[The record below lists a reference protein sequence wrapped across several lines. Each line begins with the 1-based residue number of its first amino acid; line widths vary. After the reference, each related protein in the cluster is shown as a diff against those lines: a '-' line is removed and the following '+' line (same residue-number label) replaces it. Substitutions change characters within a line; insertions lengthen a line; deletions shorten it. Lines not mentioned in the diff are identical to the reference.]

1 MIRAPFSRMCP
12 ECIGKVLLVNTIKF
26 RIKEVKDMQHFV
38 ITIGCEY
45 GAKGN
50 AIGKKIAQDLGIP
63 VYDRETVDAII
74 SEVGIPQDIMDKV
87 ESGITIAGKGVEGQ
101 ERGSFSKLSD
111 LTERAIHVQKQI
123 IRKLAAKESCVII
136 GRSADYI
143 LKGQENLLSV
153 FVYAPDAV
161 RIKNVCES
169 HNLSEKDA
177 QILISEKDKRYHIRH
192 LAFTGSNRGDR
203 HNRNLLIDSSM
214 LGVEATAE
222 YIEVLAKKLFHM

>member
-1 MIRAPFSRMCP
+1 MEPAAVCCRMNIHDP
-12 ECIGKVLLVNTIKF
+12 YQNMDINF
-26 RIKEVKDMQHFV
+26 RIKEVNRMQHFV

-50 AIGKKIAQDLGIP
+50 AIGKKIAEDLGVP
-63 VYDRETVDAII
+63 VYNRETVDAII
-74 SEVGIPQDIMDKV
+74 EEVGIPQDIMDKV
-87 ESGITIAGKGVEGQ
+87 ESGLTIAGKGAEGQ

-111 LTERAIHVQKQI
+111 LTDRAIHVQKQI
-123 IRKLAAKESCVII
+123 IRKLAARESCVFI

-143 LKGQENLLSV
+143 LKERDNLLCI
-153 FVYAPDAV
+153 FIYAPEEV

-177 QILISEKDKRYHIRH
+177 KLLISEKDKRYHIRH

-214 LGVEATAE
+214 LGVDGTAE
-222 YIEVLAKKLFHM
+222 YIEDLAKRLFHI

>member
-1 MIRAPFSRMCP
+1 M
-12 ECIGKVLLVNTIKF
+12 E
-26 RIKEVKDMQHFV
+26 HFV

-50 AIGKKIAQDLGIP
+50 AIGKKIGKDLGIP

-74 SEVGIPQDIMDKV
+74 DEVGIPQDIMDKV
-87 ESGITIAGKGVEGQ
+87 ESGLTIAGKGVEGQ

-111 LTERAIHVQKQI
+111 LTDRAIHVQKQI
-123 IRKLAAKESCVII
+123 IRKLAERESCVFI

-143 LKGQENLLSV
+143 LKGQENILRV
-153 FVYAPDAV
+153 FIYAPDDI
-161 RIKNVCES
+161 RRKNVMES
-169 HNLSEKDA
+169 HNLSDKDA
-177 QILISEKDKRYHIRH
+177 KLLIEEKDKRYHVRH

-214 LGVEATAE
+214 LGVNGTAE
-222 YIEVLAKKLFHM
+222 YIEVLAKKVFHL

>member
-1 MIRAPFSRMCP
+1 
-12 ECIGKVLLVNTIKF
+12 
-26 RIKEVKDMQHFV
+26 MQNFV

-74 SEVGIPQDIMDKV
+74 DEVGIPQDIMDKV
-87 ESGITIAGKGVEGQ
+87 ESGLTIAGKGVEGQ

-123 IRKLAAKESCVII
+123 IRKLAARESCVFI

-143 LKGQENLLSV
+143 LKGQENMLSV
-153 FVYAPDAV
+153 FVYAPDEV
-161 RIKNVCES
+161 RIANVMKS

-177 QILISEKDKRYHIRH
+177 RLLISEKDKRYHIRH

-203 HNRNLLIDSSM
+203 HNRNLLVDSSM
-214 LGVEATAE
+214 LGVDGTAE
-222 YIEVLAKKLFHM
+222 YIEILAKKVFDI

>member
-1 MIRAPFSRMCP
+1 M
-12 ECIGKVLLVNTIKF
+12 K
-26 RIKEVKDMQHFV
+26 QFV

-50 AIGKKIAQDLGIP
+50 AIGKKIAENLGVP
-63 VYDRETVDAII
+63 VYNRETVDAII
-74 SEVGIPQDIMDKV
+74 DEVGIPQDIMDKV
-87 ESGITIAGKGVEGQ
+87 ESGLTIAGKGVEGQ

-111 LTERAIHVQKQI
+111 LTDRAIHVQKQI
-123 IRKLAAKESCVII
+123 IRKLAAKESCVFI

-143 LKGQENLLSV
+143 LKGQENLLCV
-153 FVYAPDAV
+153 FIYAPDEV

-177 QILISEKDKRYHIRH
+177 KLLISEKDKRYHIRH

-214 LGVEATAE
+214 LGIDGTAE
-222 YIEVLAKKLFHM
+222 YIVILAKKLFNLLGRR

>member
-1 MIRAPFSRMCP
+1 MS
-12 ECIGKVLLVNTIKF
+12 NY
-26 RIKEVKDMQHFV
+26 V

-50 AIGKKIAQDLGIP
+50 AIGKKIAKDLGIP

-74 SEVGIPQDIMDKV
+74 DEVGIPQDIMDKV
-87 ESGITIAGKGVEGQ
+87 ESGLTIAGKGVEGQ

-123 IRKLAAKESCVII
+123 IRKLAERESCVFI

-143 LKGQENLLSV
+143 LKGQDNILCI
-153 FVYAPDAV
+153 FIYAPDEV

-177 QILISEKDKRYHIRH
+177 KLLISEKDKRYHIRH
-192 LAFTGSNRGDR
+192 LTFTGSNRGDR
-203 HNRNLLIDSSM
+203 HNRNMLIDSSL
-214 LGVEATAE
+214 LGVDGTAE
-222 YIEVLAKKLFHM
+222 YIEVLAKKVFGI

>member
-1 MIRAPFSRMCP
+1 MR
-12 ECIGKVLLVNTIKF
+12 N
-26 RIKEVKDMQHFV
+26 FV

-45 GAKGN
+45 GAKGT
-50 AIGKKIAQDLGIP
+50 AIGKKIAEDLGVP

-74 SEVGIPQDIMDKV
+74 DEVGIPQDIMDKV
-87 ESGITIAGKGVEGQ
+87 ESGLTIAGKGVEGQ

-123 IRKLAAKESCVII
+123 IRKLAARESCVFI

-143 LKGQENLLSV
+143 LKAQENLLCV
-153 FVYAPDAV
+153 FIYAPNEI
-161 RIKNVCES
+161 RIQNVMES

-177 QILISEKDKRYHIRH
+177 KLLIQEKDKRYHIRH

-214 LGVEATAE
+214 LGVDGTAE
-222 YIEVLAKKLFHM
+222 YIEILAKKLFEV

>member
-1 MIRAPFSRMCP
+1 MDKGVTIIFSYTLILNFRM
-12 ECIGKVLLVNTIKF
+12 
-26 RIKEVKDMQHFV
+26 KEVNHMKQFV

-50 AIGKKIAQDLGIP
+50 AIGKKIAEDLGVP
-63 VYDRETVDAII
+63 VYNRETVDAII
-74 SEVGIPQDIMDKV
+74 DEVGIPQDIMDKV
-87 ESGITIAGKGVEGQ
+87 ESGLTIAGKGVEGQ

-111 LTERAIHVQKQI
+111 LTDRAIHVQKQI
-123 IRKLAAKESCVII
+123 IRKLAAKESCVFI

-143 LKGQENLLSV
+143 LKGQENLLCV
-153 FVYAPDAV
+153 FIYAPDEV

-177 QILISEKDKRYHIRH
+177 KLLISEKDKRYHIRH

-214 LGVEATAE
+214 LGIDGTAE
-222 YIEVLAKKLFHM
+222 YIEILAKKLFNL

>member
-1 MIRAPFSRMCP
+1 M
-12 ECIGKVLLVNTIKF
+12 K
-26 RIKEVKDMQHFV
+26 QFV

-50 AIGKKIAQDLGIP
+50 AIGKKIAEDLGVP
-63 VYDRETVDAII
+63 VYNRETVDAII
-74 SEVGIPQDIMDKV
+74 DEVGIPQDIMDKV
-87 ESGITIAGKGVEGQ
+87 ESGLTIAGKGVEGQ

-111 LTERAIHVQKQI
+111 LTDRAIHVQKQI
-123 IRKLAAKESCVII
+123 IRKLAAKESCVFI

-143 LKGQENLLSV
+143 LKGQENLLCV
-153 FVYAPDAV
+153 FIYAPDEV
-161 RIKNVCES
+161 RIQNVCKS

-177 QILISEKDKRYHIRH
+177 KLLISEKDKRYHIRH

-214 LGVEATAE
+214 LGIDGTAE
-222 YIEVLAKKLFHM
+222 YIEILAKKLFNL

>member
-1 MIRAPFSRMCP
+1 
-12 ECIGKVLLVNTIKF
+12 
-26 RIKEVKDMQHFV
+26 MQNFV

-74 SEVGIPQDIMDKV
+74 DEVGIPQDIMDKV
-87 ESGITIAGKGVEGQ
+87 ESGLTIAGKGVEGQ

-123 IRKLAAKESCVII
+123 IRKLAARESCVFI

-143 LKGQENLLSV
+143 LKGQENMLSV
-153 FVYAPDAV
+153 FVYAPDEV
-161 RIKNVCES
+161 RIANVMKS

-177 QILISEKDKRYHIRH
+177 KLLISEKDKRYHIRH

-203 HNRNLLIDSSM
+203 HNRNLLVDSSM
-214 LGVEATAE
+214 VGVDGTAV
-222 YIEVLAKKLFHM
+222 YIEKKKKKVFDI

>member
-1 MIRAPFSRMCP
+1 M
-12 ECIGKVLLVNTIKF
+12 K
-26 RIKEVKDMQHFV
+26 QFV

-50 AIGKKIAQDLGIP
+50 AIGKKIAEDLGVP
-63 VYDRETVDAII
+63 VYNRETVDAII
-74 SEVGIPQDIMDKV
+74 DEVGIPQDIMDKV
-87 ESGITIAGKGVEGQ
+87 ESGLTIAGKGVEGQ

-111 LTERAIHVQKQI
+111 LTDRAIHVQKQI
-123 IRKLAAKESCVII
+123 IRKLAAKESCVFI

-143 LKGQENLLSV
+143 LKRQENLLCV
-153 FVYAPDAV
+153 FIYAPDEV

-177 QILISEKDKRYHIRH
+177 KLLISEKDKRYHIRH

-214 LGVEATAE
+214 LGIDGTAE
-222 YIEVLAKKLFHM
+222 YIEILAKKLFNL

>member
-1 MIRAPFSRMCP
+1 
-12 ECIGKVLLVNTIKF
+12 
-26 RIKEVKDMQHFV
+26 MQNFV

-74 SEVGIPQDIMDKV
+74 DEVGIPQDIMDKV
-87 ESGITIAGKGVEGQ
+87 ESGLTIAGQGVEGQ

-123 IRKLAAKESCVII
+123 IRKLAARESCVFI

-143 LKGQENLLSV
+143 LKGQENMLSV
-153 FVYAPDAV
+153 FVYAPDEV
-161 RIKNVCES
+161 RIANVMKS

-177 QILISEKDKRYHIRH
+177 RLLISEKDKRYHIRH

-203 HNRNLLIDSSM
+203 HNRNLLVDSSM
-214 LGVEATAE
+214 LGVDGTAE
-222 YIEVLAKKLFHM
+222 YIEILAKKVFDI

>member
-1 MIRAPFSRMCP
+1 
-12 ECIGKVLLVNTIKF
+12 
-26 RIKEVKDMQHFV
+26 MQKFV

-50 AIGKKIAQDLGIP
+50 AIGKKIAQDLGVP

-74 SEVGIPQDIMDKV
+74 DEVGIPQDIMDKV
-87 ESGITIAGKGVEGQ
+87 ESGLTIAGKGVEGQ

-123 IRKLAAKESCVII
+123 IRKLAARESCVFI

-143 LKGQENLLSV
+143 LKGQENMLSV
-153 FVYAPDAV
+153 FVYAPDEV
-161 RIKNVCES
+161 RIANVMKS

-177 QILISEKDKRYHIRH
+177 KLLISEKDKRYHIRH

-203 HNRNLLIDSSM
+203 HNRNLLVDSSM
-214 LGVEATAE
+214 LGVDGTAE
-222 YIEVLAKKLFHM
+222 YIEILAKKVFDI

>member
-1 MIRAPFSRMCP
+1 M
-12 ECIGKVLLVNTIKF
+12 K
-26 RIKEVKDMQHFV
+26 MQNFV

-63 VYDRETVDAII
+63 VYDREPVDAII
-74 SEVGIPQDIMDKV
+74 DEVGIPQDIMDKV
-87 ESGITIAGKGVEGQ
+87 ESGLTIAGKGVEGQ

-123 IRKLAAKESCVII
+123 IRKLAARESCVFI

-143 LKGQENLLSV
+143 LKGQENMLSV
-153 FVYAPDAV
+153 FVYAPDEV
-161 RIKNVCES
+161 RIANVMKS

-177 QILISEKDKRYHIRH
+177 KLLISEKDKRYHIRH

-203 HNRNLLIDSSM
+203 HNRNLLVDSSM
-214 LGVEATAE
+214 LGVDGTAE
-222 YIEVLAKKLFHM
+222 YIEILAKKVFDI

>member
-1 MIRAPFSRMCP
+1 M
-12 ECIGKVLLVNTIKF
+12 K
-26 RIKEVKDMQHFV
+26 QFV

-50 AIGKKIAQDLGIP
+50 AIGKKIAENLGVP
-63 VYDRETVDAII
+63 VYNRETVDAII
-74 SEVGIPQDIMDKV
+74 DEVGIPQDIMDKV
-87 ESGITIAGKGVEGQ
+87 ESGLTIAGKGVEGQ

-111 LTERAIHVQKQI
+111 LTDRAIHVQKQI
-123 IRKLAAKESCVII
+123 IRKLAAKESCVFI

-143 LKGQENLLSV
+143 LKGQENLLCV
-153 FVYAPDAV
+153 FIYAPDEV

-177 QILISEKDKRYHIRH
+177 KLLISEKDKRYHIRH

-214 LGVEATAE
+214 LGIDGTAE
-222 YIEVLAKKLFHM
+222 YIEILAKKLFNL

>member
-1 MIRAPFSRMCP
+1 
-12 ECIGKVLLVNTIKF
+12 
-26 RIKEVKDMQHFV
+26 MQHFV

-50 AIGKKIAQDLGIP
+50 AIGKKIAEDLKIP

-74 SEVGIPQDIMDKV
+74 DEVGIPQDIMDKV
-87 ESGITIAGKGVEGQ
+87 ESGLTIAGKGVEGQ

-111 LTERAIHVQKQI
+111 LTDRAIHVQKQI
-123 IRKLAAKESCVII
+123 IRKLAARQSCVFV

-143 LKGQENLLSV
+143 LKEQEKNLLSV
-153 FVYAPDAV
+153 FVYAPDEV

-169 HNLSEKDA
+169 HNLTEKDA
-177 QILISEKDKRYHIRH
+177 KLLISEKDKRYHIRH

-214 LGVEATAE
+214 LGIDGTAK
-222 YIEVLAKKLFHM
+222 YIEILAKEVLGI